1 MLSWRFMIGCQFCSA
16 SSCVHKHNAVW
27 VSYPCNQFYPP
38 IELRLE
44 KFTQYFK
51 THINF
56 LCHYP
61 LLSLS
66 PPFALQA
73 LSFFAFPPF
82 WFQRCNYPWQTTGSD
97 PRFVSIHHRN
107 ICIPPLLFRFR
118 VSLFF
123 FLFLF
128 QVYPLFAAVGAAV
141 GICGFQLVRNICI
154 NPEVRSLSPSF
165 SELNLVSFSFRF

>member
-38 IELRLE
+38 IEFRLE

-73 LSFFAFPPF
+73 LSFFAFPSPF
-82 WFQRCNYPWQTTGSD
+82 QFLQRCNYPWQTAGSD
-97 PRFVSIHHRN
+97 PRFVSIHHWN
-107 ICIPPLLFRFR
+107 IRIPPLFFRFR

-123 FLFLF
+123 FSG
-128 QVYPLFAAVGAAV
+128 VSTVR
-141 GICGFQLVRNICI
+141 CGWCCCWDLWI
-154 NPEVRSLSPSF
+154 PTGS
-165 SELNLVSFSFRF
+165 

>member
-123 FLFLF
+123 FCFFFRCIHCSLRLVPLLGSVDSNWFVISASTLKSGLSLPHFL
-128 QVYPLFAAVGAAV
+128 
-141 GICGFQLVRNICI
+141 N
-154 NPEVRSLSPSF
+154 
-165 SELNLVSFSFRF
+165 